1 MTQGVLIRRA
11 GLADVTAI
19 WAIEKASFPSPWSRW
34 SFLTEWATRTATP
47 GGRPSSPTW
56 QTWGYLIFW
65 VVLDEMHI
73 LNLAVHPEHRRR
85 SIARRLLAE
94 GLAQARTLGA
104 ELAWLE
110 VRTSNLAAQAL
121 YKSFGFR
128 EVGRRPRY
136 YDDTQED
143 ALLLTLDWGEAENN
157 FGEEETGVT
166 FLAVFDV
173 ST

>member
-1 MTQGVLIRRA
+1 MTQRLLIRQA
-11 GLADVTAI
+11 GLADVPAI
-19 WAIEKASFPSPWSRW
+19 WAIEKASFPTPWSRW
-34 SFLTEWATRTATP
+34 SFLAELGHRHSRMLVAGP
-47 GGRPSSPTW
+47 PSPHPW

-85 SIARRLLAE
+85 GIARRLLAE

-121 YKSFGFR
+121 YKSFAFKV
-128 EVGRRPRY
+128 VGRRPRY
-136 YDDTQED
+136 YEDTQED
-143 ALLLTLDWGEAENN
+143 ALLLTLEWGEAEN
-157 FGEEETGVT
+157 T
-166 FLAVFDV
+166 
-173 ST
+173 